1 MSTSAPAPAPRH
13 SYLLRF
19 ESLYDPGRALM
30 FPCDEGGQVELDA
43 LSEPARCN
51 YFYARAVV
59 GREYAVPAVVGERP
73 H

>member
-1 MSTSAPAPAPRH
+1 MTTHATASSH
-13 SYLLRF
+13 SFMLRF
-19 ESLYDPGRALM
+19 ESLYHPGRALM
-30 FPCDEGGQVELDA
+30 FPCDEGGLVELDA

-59 GREYAVPAVVGERP
+59 GREYALPAVVDELR